1 MDSPSGPA
9 KAGRPGVGPRK
20 MVAGLPGHHVLEV
33 PPILSRGRL
42 SLRHGKAGRLMTGPP
57 TPKVPTNDTIFLGAR
72 TSSEQQ
78 RSDCSDTPAARIALT
93 GQPASWHPA
102 NSLNYLDRQSIDYR
116 GCSQGVAF
124 LVLGPEQTGPKGG
137 TSNWRQKL
145 HGCNFCRTPDKCH
158 AAGRSGERLLPF
170 EGSI

>member
-1 MDSPSGPA
+1 
-9 KAGRPGVGPRK
+9 
-20 MVAGLPGHHVLEV
+20 
-33 PPILSRGRL
+33 
-42 SLRHGKAGRLMTGPP
+42 MTGPP

-116 GCSQGVAF
+116 GCSQHIDADGNRWSMTYDSNNF
-124 LVLGPEQTGPKGG
+124 IHTIKTPRGFT
-137 TSNWRQKL
+137 TS
-145 HGCNFCRTPDKCH
+145 
-158 AAGRSGERLLPF
+158 
-170 EGSI
+170 